1 MIAMTPENSLAGT
14 VLVERLELKWLILV
28 LSSIIVV
35 LVIRDGSVEG
45 ILLCQMALFYVKC
58 VLRNTLTVVI
68 SQASSV
74 FATAMDFTFIN
85 CHLPFGIITIII
97 IIIIMII
104 FIIIIIVMNV
114 RSATAQ
120 AMGLNRKQL
129 RLQV

>member
-1 MIAMTPENSLAGT
+1 MTLPNWLAGT

-74 FATAMDFTFIN
+74 FATAVDFTFIN

-120 AMGLNRKQL
+120 AMGLNCKQL

>member
-74 FATAMDFTFIN
+74 FATAVDFTFIN

-120 AMGLNRKQL
+120 AMGLNCKQL